1 MNKYIISQQNRILTM
16 DHVNMLFYIRKGDVQ
31 TKNAEQYTVM
41 RKYTN
46 FSQLTDTSNIYN
58 VILAVASVE
67 IGSGLPDKIEFT
79 ENAEIDNNRMGK
91 VFGIV
96 YSKPTS
102 NVFYLELAFCKDIEA
117 AQELFTKRLDGYES
131 VNKKSIFIFEFGTL
145 LKTEDNDKY
154 IYSKRRLIVVE
165 ESQSP
170 NIIVKEGIDALEEFN
185 RKMYSC
191 ELNEED
197 M

>member
-1 MNKYIISQQNRILTM
+1 M
-16 DHVNMLFYIRKGDVQ
+16 DHVNMLFYIRKGDIQ

-117 AQELFTKRLDGYES
+117 AQELFTKRLDGYEN

>member
-1 MNKYIISQQNRILTM
+1 
-16 DHVNMLFYIRKGDVQ
+16 
-31 TKNAEQYTVM
+31 
-41 RKYTN
+41 
-46 FSQLTDTSNIYN
+46 
-58 VILAVASVE
+58 
-67 IGSGLPDKIEFT
+67 
-79 ENAEIDNNRMGK
+79 MGK

-117 AQELFTKRLDGYES
+117 AQELFTKRLDGYEN

>member
-117 AQELFTKRLDGYES
+117 LFTKRLDGYEN